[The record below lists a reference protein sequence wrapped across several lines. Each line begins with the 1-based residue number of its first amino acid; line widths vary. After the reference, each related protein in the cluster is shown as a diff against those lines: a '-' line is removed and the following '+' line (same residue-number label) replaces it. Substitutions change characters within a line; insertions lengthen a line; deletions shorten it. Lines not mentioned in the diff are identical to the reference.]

1 MVTRTL
7 MLERVRA
14 YHPCAVLAS
23 HIPMKGVLKA
33 VSNVNDTIAPA
44 LIQSGLK
51 VTQQKEIDDF
61 LIRLDG
67 TPNRASSVPTLSS
80 AYPLQLRM
88 LPQPRRASRCT
99 NTLRSWQASSLHT
112 CFPPPRSMSSMA
124 ALTLGTS
131 SLSKN
136 SCFSTSARAASLKRS
151 KLAETYHTLKKV
163 ISAKYG
169 IDGQCSLYILH
180 FHRIHGS

>member
-1 MVTRTL
+1 
-7 MLERVRA
+7 MLERVCA

-23 HIPMKGVLKA
+23 HIPTKGVLKA
-33 VSNVNDTIAPA
+33 AANVNDTIAPA

-67 TPNRASSVPTLSS
+67 TPNKGKPGANAILGISTAVVGAATAEKGIPLYQHLTELAGVKPPYVLPTPALNVINGGFHAGNKLAFQEFVLLRASSFTE
-80 AYPLQLRM
+80 AIKI
-88 LPQPRRASRCT
+88 
-99 NTLRSWQASSLHT
+99 
-112 CFPPPRSMSSMA
+112 
-124 ALTLGTS
+124 GI
-131 SLSKN
+131 
-136 SCFSTSARAASLKRS
+136 
-151 KLAETYHTLKKV
+151 ETYHTLKKV

-169 IDGQCSLYILH
+169 IDGQCSLNILH